1 MNNYG
6 YQLKD
11 IMKYPPEL
19 EVAFDAKIFKYNLFG
34 EYSIE
39 TPYNYSLS
47 ELSRQAGGIQD
58 SVIVPQS
65 AYQIIVSRIIKAFYT
80 KYKNYYIAF
89 DRPENFLTEFVLRFN
104 KRLLELHYKTESAIK
119 LYNITE
125 DELMTTEH
133 HIIALSNNNA
143 SVDVTDNEQYL
154 QNIQGYV
161 DQQKGSKIKSN
172 KFDAFLKYYTFV
184 ENDLLLDFINEL
196 KTLFVIVIPCEKY
209 IYKGE

>member
-6 YQLKD
+6 FQLKD
-11 IMKYPPEL
+11 IMIYPPTQ
-19 EVAFDAKIFKYNLFG
+19 VISNNTQIFRYNLFG
-34 EYSIE
+34 VYGNYSI
-39 TPYNYSLS
+39 NDL
-47 ELSRQAGGIQD
+47 
-58 SVIVPQS
+58 S
-65 AYQIIVSRIIKAFYT
+65 AYAGYPQEFNLSSTDILAKYQSIIDRIIRAFYI
-80 KYKNYYIAF
+80 KYKNYYISF
-89 DRPENFLTEFVLRFN
+89 ERPESFLSEFMLRFN
-104 KRLLELHYKTESAIK
+104 KRVVELHYKTESAKK
-119 LYNITE
+119 LYNITD

-154 QNIQGYV
+154 QEIQGYV

-172 KFDAFLKYYTFV
+172 KFDSFLKYYTFV

>member
-11 IMKYPPEL
+11 IMIYPPTH
-19 EVAFDAKIFKYNLFG
+19 VISNNTQIFKYNLFG
-34 EYSIE
+34 EYG
-39 TPYNYSLS
+39 NYSIN
-47 ELSRQAGGIQD
+47 ELSADAGY
-58 SVIVPQS
+58 PQEFNLS
-65 AYQIIVSRIIKAFYT
+65 STDMLAKYQSIIDRIIRAFYM
-80 KYKNYYIAF
+80 KYKNYYITF
-89 DRPENFLTEFVLRFN
+89 ERPESFLSEFMLRFN
-104 KRLLELHYKTESAIK
+104 KRVVELHYKTESAKK
-119 LYNITE
+119 LYNITD
-125 DELMTTEH
+125 DELMTSEH

-154 QNIQGYV
+154 QEIQGYV

-196 KTLFVIVIPCEKY
+196 KTLFIIVIPCEKY
-209 IYKGE
+209 IYRGE